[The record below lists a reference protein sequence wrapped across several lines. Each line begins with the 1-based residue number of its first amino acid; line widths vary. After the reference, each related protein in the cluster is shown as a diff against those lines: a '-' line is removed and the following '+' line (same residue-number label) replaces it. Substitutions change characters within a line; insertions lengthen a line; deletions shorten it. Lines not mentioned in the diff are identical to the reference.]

1 MSSAK
6 VLFVLEGE
14 QPEGNIVARLQKAFP
29 KELAD
34 LSSDLVKIVFSSNIY
49 SLYGKLKDDDGFL
62 DVVEVLKEQ
71 HKEDEELQDLDRE
84 SVSQVF
90 LFFDLDIHGLAQ
102 PIEQSCCQLNELIS
116 FFDNET
122 ENGKLFLSYPM
133 VEAVNIC
140 DMTNGLMADD
150 RKLFKICGCE
160 NDGFKRFVN
169 NLNRDSKTICR
180 ANCRENW
187 LIICRANYEKAKWL
201 THLTSEEL
209 FPVLDQMQ
217 QSAILQHQQKLIKED
232 NVVAT
237 LSAFPFFLLEYVGA
251 GKMKKL
257 ILLNHC

>member
-29 KELAD
+29 EELAD

-71 HKEDEELQDLDRE
+71 HKEDKELQDLDRE

-102 PIEQSCCQLNELIS
+102 SIEQSCEQLDELLN

-133 VEAVNIC
+133 VEVVNIC
-140 DMTNGLMADD
+140 DQSNGLMSED
-150 RKLFKICGCE
+150 RNLFKICDCE
-160 NDGFKRFVN
+160 GDGFKRFVN

-187 LIICRANYEKAKWL
+187 LIICKANYEKALWL
-201 THLTSEEL
+201 MNLPSGSLSENL
-209 FPVLDQMQ
+209 GQMQ
-217 QSAILQHQQKLIKED
+217 QPTILRHQQVLIKND
-232 NVVAT
+232 GVVAT
-237 LSAFPFFLLEYVGA
+237 LSAFPFFLLEYLGTEKIVC
-251 GKMKKL
+251 L
-257 ILLNHC
+257 VNF

>member
-1 MSSAK
+1 LSSAK

-29 KELAD
+29 EELAD

-49 SLYGKLKDDDGFL
+49 SLYGKLKDDEGFL

-71 HKEDEELQDLDRE
+71 YPEDKELQDLDRE

-133 VEAVNIC
+133 AEAVNIC

-150 RKLFKICGCE
+150 RKLFKICDCE
-160 NDGFKRFVN
+160 NDGFKHFVN
-169 NLNRDSKTICR
+169 DLNRDSKTICR
-180 ANCRENW
+180 ANCRDNW
-187 LIICRANYEKAKWL
+187 LIICKANYEKAQWL
-201 THLTSEEL
+201 MNLLSEASSVNL
-209 FPVLDQMQ
+209 NQMQ
-217 QSAILQHQQKLIKED
+217 QPAILRHQQTLIKND
-232 NVVAT
+232 GVVAT
-237 LSAFPFFLLEYVGA
+237 LSAFPFFLLEYLGTEKIVC
-251 GKMKKL
+251 L
-257 ILLNHC
+257 VNF

>member
-62 DVVEVLKEQ
+62 DVVEVIKEL
-71 HKEDEELQDLDRE
+71 HKEDKELQNLDRE

-102 PIEQSCCQLNELIS
+102 SIEQSCEQLCELVQ
-116 FFDNET
+116 FFNNET

-133 VEAVNIC
+133 VEVVNIC
-140 DMTNGLMADD
+140 DRSNGLMSED
-150 RKLFKICGCE
+150 RKLFKICDCE
-160 NDGFKRFVN
+160 GDGFKHFVN

-187 LIICRANYEKAKWL
+187 LIICKANYEKAQWL
-201 THLTSEEL
+201 MDLPTGTLSLE
-209 FPVLDQMQ
+209 QMQ
-217 QSAILQHQQKLIKED
+217 QPTILQHQQVLIKNEG
-232 NVVAT
+232 VVAT
-237 LSAFPFFLLEYVGA
+237 LSAFPFFLLEYLGMEKIA
-251 GKMKKL
+251 GM
-257 ILLNHC
+257 ILGEPN

>member
-1 MSSAK
+1 LSSAK

-29 KELAD
+29 EELAD

-62 DVVEVLKEQ
+62 DVVEVLKEL
-71 HKEDEELQDLDRE
+71 HKEDKELQDLDRE

-90 LFFDLDIHGLAQ
+90 LFFDLDIHKQ
-102 PIEQSCCQLNELIS
+102 PIGESCDQLNELVQ

-133 VEAVNIC
+133 VEAINIC
-140 DMTNGLMADD
+140 DFENGLMSDD
-150 RKLFKICGCE
+150 RKLFCIDKCV
-160 NDGFKRFVN
+160 NDGFKHFVN
-169 NLNRDSKTICR
+169 DLNRDSKTICR

-187 LIICRANYEKAKWL
+187 LIISKANYEKAKWL
-201 THLTSEEL
+201 MHLTSVDL
-209 FPVLDQMQ
+209 FSVLDQMQ

-237 LSAFPFFLLEYVGA
+237 LSAFPFFLLEYVGV
-251 GKMKKL
+251 GKISEIVK
-257 ILLNHC
+257 

>member
-29 KELAD
+29 EELAD

-49 SLYGKLKDDDGFL
+49 SLYGKLKDDEGFL

-71 HKEDEELQDLDRE
+71 YPEDKELQDLDRE

-133 VEAVNIC
+133 AEAVNIC

-150 RKLFKICGCE
+150 RKLFKICDCE
-160 NDGFKRFVN
+160 NDGFKHFVN
-169 NLNRDSKTICR
+169 DLNRDSKTICR
-180 ANCRENW
+180 ANCRDNW
-187 LIICRANYEKAKWL
+187 LIICKANYEKAQWL
-201 THLTSEEL
+201 MNLLSEASSVNL
-209 FPVLDQMQ
+209 NQMQ
-217 QSAILQHQQKLIKED
+217 QPAILRHQQTLIKND
-232 NVVAT
+232 GVVAT
-237 LSAFPFFLLEYVGA
+237 LSAFPFFLLEYLGTEKIVC
-251 GKMKKL
+251 L
-257 ILLNHC
+257 VNF

>member
-71 HKEDEELQDLDRE
+71 HTDDEELQNLDRE
-84 SVSQVF
+84 TVSQVF
-90 LFFDLDIHGLAQ
+90 LFFDLDIHGRAQ
-102 PIEQSCCQLNELIS
+102 STEQSCEQLCELVN
-116 FFDNET
+116 FFNNET

-133 VEAVNIC
+133 VEAINIC
-140 DMTNGLMADD
+140 DVENGLMSDD
-150 RKLFKICGCE
+150 RKLFSIDKCV
-160 NDGFKRFVN
+160 NDGFKHFAD
-169 NLNRDSKTICR
+169 NLNRDTKTICR

-187 LIICRANYEKAKWL
+187 LIISKANYEKAKWL
-201 THLTSEEL
+201 MKLPTRTLSLE
-209 FPVLDQMQ
+209 QMQ
-217 QSAILQHQQKLIKED
+217 QPTILQHQQVLIKNEG
-232 NVVAT
+232 VVAT
-237 LSAFPFFLLEYVGA
+237 LSAFPFFLLEYLGA
-251 GKMKKL
+251 GKIAGM
-257 ILLNHC
+257 IDR